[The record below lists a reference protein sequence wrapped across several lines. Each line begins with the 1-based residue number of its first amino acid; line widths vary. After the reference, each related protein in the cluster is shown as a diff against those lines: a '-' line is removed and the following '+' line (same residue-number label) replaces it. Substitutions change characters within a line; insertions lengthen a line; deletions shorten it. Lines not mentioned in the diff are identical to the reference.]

1 MRSCGGESGHN
12 GGGVRLVMRSRKEE
26 GRDKVGRRPPLRWRA
41 NVRQGGWGVVIG
53 CGKWLAEEVW

>member
-26 GRDKVGRRPPLRWRA
+26 GGDKVGQEA
-41 NVRQGGWGVVIG
+41 NVRQGGGG
-53 CGKWLAEEVW
+53 L